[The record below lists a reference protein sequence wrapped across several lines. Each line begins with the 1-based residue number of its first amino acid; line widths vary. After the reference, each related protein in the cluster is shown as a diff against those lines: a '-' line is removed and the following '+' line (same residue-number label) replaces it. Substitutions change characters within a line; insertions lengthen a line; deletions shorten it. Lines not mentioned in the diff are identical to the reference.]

1 MNMSDRRL
9 GAAKERIDELEDILE
24 EVIQN
29 VPKRQKYTKYR
40 REGKRNEWY
49 SEKIQHVFDWNSK
62 EESQTEAIFK
72 EIFSRT
78 D

>member
-9 GAAKERIDELEDILE
+9 DAAKERIDELEDRLE

-29 VPKRQKYTKYR
+29 VPKRRKYTKYR

-49 SEKIQHVFDWNSK
+49 SEKL
-62 EESQTEAIFK
+62 
-72 EIFSRT
+72 
-78 D
+78 

>member
-29 VPKRQKYTKYR
+29 VPKRDWRVVVEQHAEPSFTCADLVVEEGLANLHQSPTKT
-40 REGKRNEWY
+40 
-49 SEKIQHVFDWNSK
+49 SP
-62 EESQTEAIFK
+62 T
-72 EIFSRT
+72 
-78 D
+78 